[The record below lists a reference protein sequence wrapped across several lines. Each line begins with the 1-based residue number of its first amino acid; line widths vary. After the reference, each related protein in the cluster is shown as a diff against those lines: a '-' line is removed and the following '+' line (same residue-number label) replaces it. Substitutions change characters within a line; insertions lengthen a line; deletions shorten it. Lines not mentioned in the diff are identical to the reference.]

1 MRNYINIKGNNQ
13 VFPYLFEYNPEKAAQ
28 VTDNVINWCNDNGV
42 IRLHESDVKYYRD
55 YNEWYSTDNIT
66 NYSNIYIPETT
77 GLSKIT
83 VYIPAHPISTYAKGI
98 KYVVTANTWLN
109 GNKIDLGSFM
119 FKPSDTY
126 AAERLIKN
134 GNNEYYECIEF
145 DVIDPFD
152 LLYSN
157 RWQEFRVN
165 VCKENA
171 GTNTA
176 CSYLTL
182 SMFIVNEY
190 ENKYF
195 VSNDWLGGCTSF
207 SVSNLTDYL
216 SLHLT
221 TNYEPLGF
229 GFGLKYNNVY
239 TGQYSLMDYLKET
252 YFFDNSS
259 TQPTLLKTNQIAFE
273 LVIKNKNSV
282 IIGPQMIYCADPSVN
297 RFALE
302 DKRPENF
309 SYYQVMSYE
318 NICGSNGNAPLRPI
332 SPSLG
337 YVPSIPEFFKN
348 WNAFEEGWSL
358 VGSMIIYDDSI
369 LYPDENYDNSPMNN
383 TNIANEIFSITS
395 NEVPITQELFRLFV
409 NGGEKTEKIIDIN
422 DMNINTYNVVNKIE
436 NKIVKIERQSDSK
449 SNIIQPVFF
458 RTNEL
463 EKLTIH
469 PNVTEN
475 ISINLDSFKSKVKK
489 FTLQIDNNKFEQIGA
504 NTYGILFKI
513 PANTISANVTTG
525 VYYILDENLELVT
538 TGKYNCVR

>member
-1 MRNYINIKGNNQ
+1 MRNYINIQGNNQ

-66 NYSNIYIPETT
+66 NYSNTYIPETT

-152 LLYSN
+152 LLYSEQ
-157 RWQEFRVN
+157 WKEFRVN

-195 VSNDWLGGCTSF
+195 ISNDWLGGCTSF

-259 TQPTLLKTNQIAFE
+259 TQPTLSKTNQIAFE

-332 SPSLG
+332 NPSLG

-358 VGSMIIYDDSI
+358 VGSMIIYDDSV